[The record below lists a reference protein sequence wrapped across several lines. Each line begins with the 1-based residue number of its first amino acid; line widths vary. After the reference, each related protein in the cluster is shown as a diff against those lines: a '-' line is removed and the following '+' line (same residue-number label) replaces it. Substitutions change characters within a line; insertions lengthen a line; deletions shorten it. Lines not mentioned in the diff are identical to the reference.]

1 MSTHDKRAAAVALAR
16 RGFRVFKLVD
26 GHKRP
31 LSAGFSD
38 LASNDIAIVHRRW
51 SDPVSGE
58 AQDYNPAIATDEYLV
73 IDVDVKNGLR
83 GFDSLAVL
91 EDYGLDTNTLTART
105 PTGGAHLFYRLPPG
119 VRVQLSNGRRLGEG
133 LDVRGYHGLVVGAG
147 AVFPNGTYEWANDV
161 PMLDAPQWLIDMC
174 GQPPVRAESAG
185 KVLGE
190 LDTDASIARATV
202 WLTEDAPIARIGS
215 ANVTT
220 YAVAARVADY
230 GISEHKT
237 FELLQDHYLQDKCEG
252 TWDDQALM
260 DTIHNAYAYRNEPV
274 GWRNPEAEF
283 EAVEPGAVLDRR
295 LTAMARPKGGIEF
308 IEWDDIDPLSDPV
321 TAQIEGWFDLG
332 SLVVGYG
339 APNAG
344 KTHVFLSMAV
354 SIAAGQPWCGRNVRQ
369 GGVVYV
375 AAEGGRGLKR
385 RAGAYRKKY
394 GWKKIPFWLRSG
406 ALDLMRPDGDIKGF
420 IQKIKDIQAT
430 GQSVEL
436 IVIDTLARV
445 MAGGDENSTKE
456 MSAFVRNC
464 DLIRE
469 ATGCTVLLVHHTG
482 KDKTKGS
489 RGSNAL
495 LGAVD
500 TELMVEANKVWSTK
514 QRDAEKAA
522 PISFALETVDLGVD
536 ANGRPQAGVVLK
548 QTAAAEFE
556 ARLNENEKT
565 LLEAFDKLLLGLE
578 NDDEDC
584 DEVFGPRPSA
594 TWKQLRSCASAA
606 GVKATA
612 FSLAL
617 RSLCGV
623 GLIYKNEQNQY
634 VRGPAPEVRS

>member
-16 RGFRVFKLVD
+16 RGFRVFKLEENS
-26 GHKRP
+26 KLP
-31 LSAGFSD
+31 LTEGWPDHAT
-38 LASNDIAIVHRRW
+38 AWPEAVHRLW

-58 AQDYNPAIATDEYLV
+58 AFDNNIGVLCDGMEVLDP
-73 IDVDVKNGLR
+73 DVKRKHQGIDGLA
-83 GFDSLAVL
+83 SLDDLVDTYA
-91 EDYGLDTNTLTART
+91 LDTNTFTVQT
-105 PTGGAHLFYRLPPG
+105 PTGGRHLYYRLPDG
-119 VRVQLSNGRRLGEG
+119 EQVRNSADQIAKGI
-133 LDVRGYHGLVVGAG
+133 DVRGYHGFVVGPG
-147 AVFPNGTYEWANDV
+147 STINGVPYEIVNDV
-161 PMLDAPQWLIDMC
+161 EPLEAPRWLIKAAGRPTPKADNA
-174 GQPPVRAESAG
+174 GEVVVPV
-185 KVLGE
+185 
-190 LDTDASIARATV
+190 LDTPVAIERAVRYLEHESPVSVPGVADDT
-202 WLTEDAPIARIGS
+202 LFRI
-215 ANVTT
+215 
-220 YAVAARVADY
+220 AARVKDF
-230 GISEHKT
+230 GISQERNK
-237 FELLQDHYLQDKCEG
+237 ELIVEHYLDGERCQVVWPIDE
-252 TWDDQALM
+252 ALQKV
-260 DTIHNAYAYRNEPV
+260 TNAYKSGNQPV
-274 GWRNPEAEF
+274 GVSSVEADF
-283 EAVEPGAVLDRR
+283 GPVEHGVAKPRR
-295 LTAMARPKGGIEF
+295 GIEF

-354 SIAAGQPWCGRNVRQ
+354 SIAAGQPWCGRIVRQ

-565 LLEAFDKLLLGLE
+565 LLKAFDKLLLGLE

-584 DEVFGPRPSA
+584 DEMHEPRPSA
-594 TWKQLRSCASAA
+594 TWKQLREAALKSGLRHTSYSAA
-606 GVKATA
+606 
-612 FSLAL
+612 L
-617 RSLCGV
+617 RTLCGV

-634 VRGPAPEVRS
+634 VRGPAS